1 MFSICDNMSLN
12 RGKQMNILTFNFLTC
27 LVYFGLFG
35 ILSAEKICIP
45 DGSIEKQ
52 EKRYISQGLL
62 LACIKE
68 KMIFAWP
75 IRVCECWISSLYGK
89 RGSGFHHGVDLA
101 ANKGTDVFAAADG
114 FITIAEKN
122 SDPKSYGNMILI
134 EHQHQELIYK
144 TRYAHLDS
152 IEKSIYHQVQAGKKV
167 FVQRGE
173 KIGTVGATGHV
184 IAKNSKSDPSHLHFE
199 IYKNGERIDPL
210 KYLFASQIIMLK
222 NKKMRNNS

>member
-1 MFSICDNMSLN
+1 
-12 RGKQMNILTFNFLTC
+12 MNILKFNFLTY
-27 LVYFGLFG
+27 LLYFGLCTS
-35 ILSAEKICIP
+35 LSAEKICIA

-68 KMIFAWP
+68 KMIFSWP
-75 IRVCECWISSLYGK
+75 VKVCECWISSLYGK
-89 RGSGFHHGVDLA
+89 RELGFHHGVDLA
-101 ANKGTDVFAAADG
+101 ASKGTDVFAAADG
-114 FITIAEKN
+114 YVTIAEKN
-122 SDPKSYGNMILI
+122 NDPKSYGNMLLI
-134 EHQHQELIYK
+134 EHQHQEYTYK

-152 IEKSIYHQVQAGKKV
+152 IEKNIYHQVKAGKKV

-199 IYKNGERIDPL
+199 IYKNGQRIDPL
-210 KYLFASQIIMLK
+210 KYLFASQVIMLK
-222 NKKMRNNS
+222 SKKMRNNS